1 MPLFPG
7 AEPYSADGGS
17 TGVLLLHGFT
27 GSPKSMKP
35 WGERMAAEGHT
46 VRVPRLPG
54 HGTRW
59 QDMNLTRWEDWYAEA
74 DRAFIELQKSCERVF
89 VFGLSMGGSLT
100 CWLATR
106 HPELAGIICI
116 NPAVQPDP
124 GMVDLVAGMVEG
136 GMDRMDAIGND
147 VADPE
152 VVELAYD
159 QTPLPPL
166 LTMFEAA
173 SAVGAELGK
182 ITSPMLLMT
191 SPQDH
196 VVPPTDSD
204 VLAAAVSGPVE
215 RVSLDR
221 SFHVATIDYD
231 RDLICRTALEF
242 VGRVTA

>member
-1 MPLFPG
+1 MCIRCT
-7 AEPYSADGGS
+7 SACSAVERGGRGGS
-17 TGVLLLHGFT
+17 
-27 GSPKSMKP
+27 S
-35 WGERMAAEGHT
+35 
-46 VRVPRLPG
+46 
-54 HGTRW
+54 
-59 QDMNLTRWEDWYAEA
+59 
-74 DRAFIELQKSCERVF
+74 
-89 VFGLSMGGSLT
+89 GSLT

-124 GMVDLVAGMVEG
+124 GMVELVAGMVEG

>member
-1 MPLFPG
+1 
-7 AEPYSADGGS
+7 
-17 TGVLLLHGFT
+17 
-27 GSPKSMKP
+27 
-35 WGERMAAEGHT
+35 
-46 VRVPRLPG
+46 
-54 HGTRW
+54 
-59 QDMNLTRWEDWYAEA
+59 
-74 DRAFIELQKSCERVF
+74 
-89 VFGLSMGGSLT
+89 
-100 CWLATR
+100 
-106 HPELAGIICI
+106 
-116 NPAVQPDP
+116 
-124 GMVDLVAGMVEG
+124 
-136 GMDRMDAIGND
+136 MDRMDAIGND

-173 SAVGAELGK
+173 AEVGADLGK
-182 ITSPMLLMT
+182 ITSPLLLMT

-196 VVPPTDSD
+196 VVPATDSD

-221 SFHVATIDYD
+221 SYHVATIDYD